1 MRLSREWFAL
11 AHSHAHGPHGTATG
25 GVGTRRRLTITLGL
39 VSVYMI
45 AEVIGGVMAN
55 SLALLA
61 DAGHMLSDA
70 GAIALALFAIWFARR
85 PASSRHTYG
94 YYRAEILAALVNAGS
109 LVAIAIYIFVE
120 AYQRFRTPSQVE
132 GGIMMGVAAG
142 GLVVNLIGLWTL
154 HGGREESLNVR
165 GVWLHV
171 LSDALGSVQAII
183 AGALIVAFGWWWVDP
198 VASVLIGLLVI
209 HSSWSL
215 MRESVAVLMEGAPGN
230 LDVDAVRNRLMACPG
245 VQEVRDLHVWTI
257 TSGLVALSA
266 HIVAE
271 RPSADVLHE
280 LRHDLE
286 QSFGIRHTTIQFDP
300 PDEAQGTHPQPV

>member
-1 MRLSREWFAL
+1 
-11 AHSHAHGPHGTATG
+11 
-25 GVGTRRRLTITLGL
+25 
-39 VSVYMI
+39 MI

-85 PASSRHTYG
+85 PASPRHTYG

-109 LVAIAIYIFVE
+109 LVAIAVYIFVE
-120 AYQRFRTPSQVE
+120 AYQRFWTPSEVQ

-183 AGALIVAFGWWWVDP
+183 AGALIVVFGWWWVDP

-271 RPSADVLHE
+271 RPSAEVLHE

>member
-1 MRLSREWFAL
+1 MHPSREWFDL
-11 AHSHAHGPHGTATG
+11 AHSHAHGTNSTAAAG
-25 GVGTRRRLTITLGL
+25 AGTRRRLTITLGL
-39 VSVYMI
+39 VSAYMI
-45 AEVIGGVMAN
+45 AKVIGGVMAN
-55 SLALLA
+55 SLLLLA

-85 PASSRHTYG
+85 PASPSHTYG

-109 LVAIAIYIFVE
+109 LVAIAIYIFIE
-120 AYQRFRTPSQVE
+120 AYQRFWTPSEVQ

-142 GLVVNLIGLWTL
+142 GLLVNLIGLWTL
-154 HGGREESLNVR
+154 HGGRQESLNVR

-183 AGALIVAFGWWWVDP
+183 AGALIVAFGWSWVDP

-230 LDVDAVRNRLMACPG
+230 LDVDAFRNRLMACPG
-245 VQEVRDLHVWTI
+245 VEEVRDLHVWTI

-271 RPSADVLHE
+271 RPSAEVLHE

>member
-1 MRLSREWFAL
+1 MTGTHDHA
-11 AHSHAHGPHGTATG
+11 AHGHGGSVDG
-25 GVGTRRRLTITLGL
+25 GGTRRRLIVTLAL
-39 VSVYMI
+39 VSTYMV
-45 AEVIGGVMAN
+45 AEVIGGLMSN

-85 PASSRHTYG
+85 PASPRHTYG
-94 YYRAEILAALVNAGS
+94 YYRAEILAALANAGS

-120 AYQRFRTPSQVE
+120 AYQRFRTPLEVQ
-132 GGIMMGVAAG
+132 GGIMIGVAAG

-154 HGGREESLNVR
+154 HGGRQESLNVR
-165 GVWLHV
+165 GAWLHV
-171 LSDALGSVQAII
+171 LSDALGSVQAIL
-183 AGALIVAFGWWWVDP
+183 AGALILAFGWWWVDP
-198 VASVLIGLLVI
+198 AASVLIGLLVI
-209 HSSWSL
+209 HSSWAL

-271 RPSADVLHE
+271 RPSADVLHA

-286 QSFGIRHTTIQFDP
+286 ERFGIRHTTIQFDP
-300 PDEAQGTHPQPV
+300 PDEARGTHPQPV

>member
-1 MRLSREWFAL
+1 
-11 AHSHAHGPHGTATG
+11 
-25 GVGTRRRLTITLGL
+25 
-39 VSVYMI
+39 MI

-142 GLVVNLIGLWTL
+142 GL
-154 HGGREESLNVR
+154 
-165 GVWLHV
+165 
-171 LSDALGSVQAII
+171 
-183 AGALIVAFGWWWVDP
+183 
-198 VASVLIGLLVI
+198 
-209 HSSWSL
+209 WS
-215 MRESVAVLMEGAPGN
+215 
-230 LDVDAVRNRLMACPG
+230 
-245 VQEVRDLHVWTI
+245 T
-257 TSGLVALSA
+257 
-266 HIVAE
+266 
-271 RPSADVLHE
+271 
-280 LRHDLE
+280 
-286 QSFGIRHTTIQFDP
+286 
-300 PDEAQGTHPQPV
+300 

>member
-1 MRLSREWFAL
+1 MTGTHDHA
-11 AHSHAHGPHGTATG
+11 AHGHGG
-25 GVGTRRRLTITLGL
+25 SLDGSGTRRRLIVTLAL
-39 VSVYMI
+39 VSTYMV
-45 AEVIGGVMAN
+45 AEVIGGLMSN

-85 PASSRHTYG
+85 PASPRHTYG
-94 YYRAEILAALVNAGS
+94 YYRAEILAALANAGS

-120 AYQRFRTPSQVE
+120 AYQRFRTPLEVQ

-154 HGGREESLNVR
+154 HGGRKESLNVR
-165 GVWLHV
+165 GAWLHV
-171 LSDALGSVQAII
+171 LSDALGSVQAIL
-183 AGALIVAFGWWWVDP
+183 AGALILAFGWWWVDP
-198 VASVLIGLLVI
+198 AASVLIGLLVI
-209 HSSWSL
+209 HSSWAL
-215 MRESVAVLMEGAPGN
+215 MRESVAVLMEGAPGH

-271 RPSADVLHE
+271 RPSADVLHA

-286 QSFGIRHTTIQFDP
+286 ERFGIRHTTIQFDP
-300 PDEAQGTHPQPV
+300 PDEARGSHPQPV